1 VEICPRRSKLGAIP
15 VLTKDKVEALA
26 PDKPSL
32 DAAHKLMKPS
42 GWPLLATD
50 AQKTLAWGECQGS
63 GATPYRVNVSLADVG
78 YKCSCPSRKFP
89 CKHVLAILLI
99 NIDQP
104 AKFTEAEPPDW
115 VRDWLARRR
124 KTSSAVA
131 RPAAEAGPAPEPTAT
146 TEDSKPAEAAA
157 PPPDP
162 AKLEA
167 QRKRQRDAREAKIAD
182 GLDELDQWLKDQLKA
197 GLGDFAQASADR
209 CRTAARRLSD
219 AQAPGLASF
228 IDQIPGDLLKLRP
241 EQRAD
246 FIVEQLGLAH
256 LMTQAYRKQADLPE
270 ALRHDIRRAIGWS
283 LKRDEVLADAN
294 APRSTGRWVVVGT
307 RSILQ
312 ADALRRIETWLMR
325 ADGDEAG
332 RFASLIDFVPASMG
346 NTGSSFYAGEEIDA
360 QVVYYPSAMPLRAVL
375 AEHKPAGTKATPLK
389 QKRSLTNALDH
400 WDDVLATQPFLHEWP
415 LGLTNVS
422 IVPSREGLAI
432 GDTNGK
438 EILPLTEA
446 QEEAVS
452 PLLGLTDLEAIGL
465 WNGRTFTLMFA
476 ETPIGRWVG
485 P

>member
-1 VEICPRRSKLGAIP
+1 M
-15 VLTKDKVEALA
+15 LTKDKLEALA
-26 PDKPSL
+26 PDKSSL
-32 DAAHKLMKPS
+32 DAAQKLVKPS
-42 GWPLLATD
+42 GWPLLAGD
-50 AQKTLAWGECQGS
+50 AQKTLVWGECQGS

-104 AKFTEAEPPDW
+104 ARFVQAEPPDW

-124 KTSSAVA
+124 KTSSAA
-131 RPAAEAGPAPEPTAT
+131 PRPSAESGPTQESAPVAEAA
-146 TEDSKPAEAAA
+146 KPAEAT

-167 QRKRQRDAREAKIAD
+167 QRKRQREAREAKIAD
-182 GLDELDQWLKDQLKA
+182 GLDELDQWLRDQLKA
-197 GLGDFAQASADR
+197 GLGDFAQASAER
-209 CRTAARRLSD
+209 CRTAARRLAD

-228 IDQIPGDLLKLRP
+228 IDQIPGDLMKLRP

-256 LMTQAYRKQADLPE
+256 LIAQAYRKQAGLPD
-270 ALRHDIRRAIGWS
+270 ALRQDIRRAVGWS
-283 LKRDEVLADAN
+283 LKRDEVLADPS
-294 APRSTGRWVVVGT
+294 APRSSGRWVVVGT

-325 ADGDEAG
+325 TDGEEAG

-346 NTGSSFYAGEEIDA
+346 NTGSTFYAGEDLDA

-375 AEHKPAGTKATPLK
+375 AEHKPAGVKATPLK
-389 QKRSLTNALDH
+389 QKRSLATALDH
-400 WDDVLATQPFLHEWP
+400 WDDVLAVQPFVHEWP
-415 LGLTNVS
+415 LGITNVR
-422 IVPSREGLAI
+422 IVPTRDGLAI
-432 GDTNGK
+432 GDP
-438 EILPLTEA
+438 ESSAILPLAEA

-465 WNGRTFTLMFA
+465 WSGHTFTLMCA
-476 ETPIGRWVG
+476 ETPIGRWTG
-485 P
+485 A

>member
-1 VEICPRRSKLGAIP
+1 M
-15 VLTKDKVEALA
+15 LTRDKIEALA
-26 PDKPSL
+26 PDKSSL
-32 DAAHKLMKPS
+32 DAAHKLVKPA
-42 GWPLLATD
+42 GWPLLAGD
-50 AQKTLAWGECQGS
+50 AQKTLVWGECQGS
-63 GATPYRVNVSLADVG
+63 GAIPYRVNVSLADVG

-99 NIDQP
+99 NIDHP
-104 AKFTEAEPPDW
+104 VRFTQAEPPDW

-124 KTSSAVA
+124 KTTSAA
-131 RPAAEAGPAPEPTAT
+131 PRSTTDRPANPETSPLAEPAKPTQT
-146 TEDSKPAEAAA
+146 G

-167 QRKRQRDAREAKIAD
+167 QRKRQREAREAKIAD

-209 CRTAARRLSD
+209 CRTAARRLAD

-228 IDQIPGDLLKLRP
+228 IDQIPGDLMKLRP

-256 LMTQAYRKQADLPE
+256 LMAQAYRKQADLPE
-270 ALRHDIRRAIGWS
+270 ALRQDIRRAIGWS
-283 LKRDEVLADAN
+283 LKRDEVLADPS
-294 APRSTGRWVVVGT
+294 APRSPGRWVVVGT

-325 ADGDEAG
+325 TDGEEAG

-346 NTGSSFYAGEEIDA
+346 NTGSTFYTGEEIDA
-360 QVVYYPSAMPLRAVL
+360 QIAFYPSAMPLRAVL
-375 AEHKPAGTKATPLK
+375 AEHKPAGTKAKPLR
-389 QKRSLTNALDH
+389 QKRSLTGALDH
-400 WDDVLATQPFLHEWP
+400 WDDVLAAQPFAHEWP
-415 LGLTNVS
+415 LGMTNVF
-422 IVPSREGLAI
+422 IVPARDGLAI
-432 GDTNGK
+432 GDQNGGA
-438 EILPLTEA
+438 ILPLADA
-446 QEEAVS
+446 QEESIS
-452 PLLGLTDLEAIGL
+452 PLLGLTDLDAIGL
-465 WNGRTFTLMFA
+465 WNGHKFTLLLA

>member
-1 VEICPRRSKLGAIP
+1 MKVSDQRKSTGTGS
-15 VLTKDKVEALA
+15 VLTRDKVEALA
-26 PDKPSL
+26 PDKSSL
-32 DAAHKLMKPS
+32 DAAQKLVNPT
-42 GWPLLATD
+42 GWPLLAID
-50 AQKTLAWGECQGS
+50 DQKTLVWGECQGS
-63 GATPYRVNVSLADVG
+63 GATPYRVNVSLGDVG

-99 NIDQP
+99 NIGQP
-104 AKFTEAEPPDW
+104 ARFTQSEPPDW

-124 KTSSAVA
+124 KPTSAAPRPSA
-131 RPAAEAGPAPEPTAT
+131 ETGPAPEAAT
-146 TEDSKPAEAAA
+146 LTEAARPTEA
-157 PPPDP
+157 TPPTDP

-167 QRKRQRDAREAKIAD
+167 QRKRQREAREAKIAD

-209 CRTAARRLSD
+209 CRTAARRLAD

-228 IDQIPGDLLKLRP
+228 IDQIPGDLMKLRP

-246 FIVEQLGLAH
+246 FIIEQLGLAH
-256 LMTQAYRKQADLPE
+256 LMARAYRKQADLPD
-270 ALRHDIRRAIGWS
+270 ALRQDIRRAIGWS
-283 LKRDEVLADAN
+283 LKRDEVLADAS

-312 ADALRRIETWLMR
+312 ADTLRRIETWLMR
-325 ADGDEAG
+325 TDGEGAG

-346 NTGSSFYAGEEIDA
+346 NTGSTFYAGEEIDA

-375 AEHKPAGTKATPLK
+375 AEHKPAGTKAAPLK

-415 LGLTNVS
+415 LGVTNVR
-422 IVPSREGLAI
+422 IVPARDGLAI
-432 GDTNGK
+432 GDPRGGA
-438 EILPLTEA
+438 ILPLTEA

-465 WNGRTFTLMFA
+465 WNGHTFTLMFA

-485 P
+485 A

>member
-1 VEICPRRSKLGAIP
+1 M
-15 VLTKDKVEALA
+15 LTKDKVEALA
-26 PDKPSL
+26 PDASSL
-32 DAAHKLMKPS
+32 DAARKLMKLS
-42 GWPLLATD
+42 GWPLLAVD

-89 CKHVLAILLI
+89 CKHVLAILLT

-104 AKFTEAEPPDW
+104 AKFIEAEPPDW

-124 KTSSAVA
+124 KTSSGAP
-131 RPAAEAGPAPEPTAT
+131 RPAAETGPAPEPAAT
-146 TEDSKPAEAAA
+146 SEAAKRA
-157 PPPDP
+157 ETTPPPDP

-182 GLDELDQWLKDQLKA
+182 GLDELDQWLMDQLKA

-209 CRTAARRLSD
+209 CRTAARRLAD
-219 AQAPGLASF
+219 AQAPALASF
-228 IDQIPGDLLKLRP
+228 IDQIPGDLMKLRP

-246 FIVEQLGLAH
+246 FIIEQLGLAH

-270 ALRHDIRRAIGWS
+270 PLRHDIRRAIGWS
-283 LKRDEVLADAN
+283 PKRDEVLADAT
-294 APRSTGRWVVVGT
+294 APRSTGRWIVVGT

-325 ADGDEAG
+325 SDGDETG

-375 AEHKPAGTKATPLK
+375 AEHKPAGAKGTSLK
-389 QKRSLTNALDH
+389 QKHSLTGALDH
-400 WDDVLATQPFLHEWP
+400 WDDALAAQPFLNEWP

-422 IVPSREGLAI
+422 IVPFRDGLAL
-432 GDTNGK
+432 GDPNAK
-438 EILPLTEA
+438 EILPLA
-446 QEEAVS
+446 DLQEEAIS
-452 PLLGLTDLEAIGL
+452 PLLGLVDLEAIGL

-476 ETPIGRWVG
+476 ETPIGRWVAA
-485 P
+485 